1 MLGVATE
8 HLYEHTRT
16 RGQRARVWSALTGRS
31 RRLYALAE
39 VDAGCTVRDRCDGGV
54 RAVPIHQIRG
64 SEGRSNDFDRDFCP
78 LQDHTR
84 QRWLS
89 VARARRQGKALP
101 PVQLVQ
107 VGEVYFCLDGH
118 HRISV
123 ARTLGQRYIEARVTV
138 WRVSGPLPWERP
150 TMTSRRTSQESRNEP
165 LYETVREG
173 VAELQER
180 IALNLQ
186 SPLSLLGA
194 T

>member
-1 MLGVATE
+1 
-8 HLYEHTRT
+8 
-16 RGQRARVWSALTGRS
+16 LTGRP
-31 RRLYALAE
+31 RRLYALAQ
-39 VDAGCTVRDRCDGGV
+39 VDDTCTVHDRSNARV
-54 RAVPIHQIRG
+54 QAVPINQIRG

-89 VARARRQGKALP
+89 VALAYQQGKALP

-123 ARTLGQRYIEARVTV
+123 ARTLGQRYIEARVTT
-138 WRVSGPLPWERP
+138 WQVSGPLPWERP
-150 TMTSRRTSQESRNEP
+150 SPASGRVGREPGNET
-165 LYETVREG
+165 LHERVKEG
-173 VAELQER
+173 ITELGER
-180 IALNLQ
+180 AALNLQ